1 MVSEQERQQFIDLLV
16 TAATEPSGPVIVL
29 LTLRADYA
37 DRPMLYPTLSRLIEV
52 HRISV
57 LPMDLQDLRA
67 VIEKPAALLAVQLDV
82 VENLVGDL
90 LFETQKQAGALPLL
104 SFTLELLFQ
113 LRGGHVLTMQA
124 YMRIGG
130 GERPVGQSAG

>member
-1 MVSEQERQQFIDLLV
+1 MYLV
-16 TAATEPSGPVIVL
+16 GTAARDPRGPVFVL
-29 LTLRADYA
+29 LILRAVYA
-37 DRPMLYPTLSRLIEV
+37 GRPMLSPTLSRLIEV

-67 VIEKPAALLAVQLDV
+67 VIEKPAALPAVQLEFE
-82 VENLVGDL
+82 ENLVGDL

-113 LRGGHVLTMQA
+113 LRERHVLTMQA
-124 YMRIGG
+124 YKRIGG
-130 GERPVGQSAG
+130 VTGALAKMGGRK